1 MSTEF
6 SNNLKELFI
15 EKKSKELKIEKLV
28 LNTLIE
34 LANNDLDKFKKIYEY
49 IFIKRNYKNIELNLS
64 IEFLKDIVKMKI
76 NNIISEISFD
86 NLNCLFVNI
95 IDLIEPI
102 YPLGTVVNLKTE
114 YLNNL
119 LDDNKISVATF
130 VIINRFV
137 YTDNIKTYF
146 QYTGIPYPV
155 GSLGFSRN
163 LYFTSELIDEVVHL
177 GHSDDKENAFIYM
190 MKKELILDKNYCSIG
205 YASKDDRDKLN
216 SLLKEV
222 KYIGE

>member
-1 MSTEF
+1 MNTEF

-15 EKKSKELKIEKLV
+15 EKKSKELKIEKSV
-28 LNTLIE
+28 LNTLID
-34 LANNDLDKFKKIYEY
+34 LSNNDLDKLKKIYEY
-49 IFIKRNYKNIELNLS
+49 IKLKRNYKNFELNIS
-64 IEFLKDIVKMKI
+64 IEFLENIVDLKI
-76 NNIISEISFD
+76 NDITSEISFD
-86 NLNCLFVNI
+86 NLNSLFVNI

-119 LDDNKISVATF
+119 LDDKKISVATF

-177 GHSDDKENAFIYM
+177 GYSDDKENAFIYM
-190 MKKELILDKNYCSIG
+190 MKKELIIDKDYCSIG

-216 SLLKEV
+216 LLLKEV

>member
-1 MSTEF
+1 MNKDF

-15 EKKSKELKIEKLV
+15 EKNIKELKIEKSV
-28 LNTLIE
+28 LNTLID
-34 LANNDLDKFKKIYEY
+34 LSNNDLDKFKKIYEY
-49 IFIKRNYKNIELNLS
+49 IKIKRNYKNLELNIS
-64 IEFLKDIVKMKI
+64 IEFLENIVDLKI
-76 NNIISEISFD
+76 NDIISEISFD
-86 NLNCLFVNI
+86 NLNSLFVNI

-119 LDDNKISVATF
+119 LDDKKISVATF

-163 LYFTSELIDEVVHL
+163 LYFTSELIDNVVHL

-190 MKKELILDKNYCSIG
+190 MKKELIIDKKYCSIG
-205 YASKDDRDKLN
+205 YASKDDRDNLN

>member
-6 SNNLKELFI
+6 SNNLKEIFI
-15 EKKSKELKIEKLV
+15 VKKSKELKIEKLV
-28 LNTLIE
+28 LSTLIE

-49 IFIKRNYKNIELNLS
+49 IRIKRNYKNIELNLS
-64 IEFLKDIVKMKI
+64 IEFFKDIVNLKI
-76 NNIISEISFD
+76 NDIISEISFD
-86 NLNCLFVNI
+86 NLNSLFVNI

-119 LDDNKISVATF
+119 LDDKKISVATF

-190 MKKELILDKNYCSIG
+190 MKKELIIDKDYYSIG